1 MEKYEYERNAL
12 VSFFY
17 VVRFR
22 LTAVVVM
29 LLEHMQEETIF
40 L

>member
-12 VSFFY
+12 VSVFY

-22 LTAVVVM
+22 LTTV
-29 LLEHMQEETIF
+29 EHMQKETI
-40 L
+40 LL